1 MSIIAIYAL
10 NSLFYA
16 SELFLISAG
25 INLIFGVMRI
35 INLAHGSLF
44 GFGAYM
50 AAWALFAFSKGLPA
64 PLIYLI
70 PLAGAAVVGLI
81 GFVVEPTLIRPMYK
95 RAEEYQ
101 LLITFGIL
109 LILEDAMVLI
119 WGPFPLRVTEA
130 FSQLGSSNILGYLYP
145 NYYIL
150 VIGVGFIAAAIL
162 WVTIYRTKFGVVLRA
177 TSLDREM
184 AEALGVNVKTLYTVA
199 FTIGTALAGLA
210 GAYIV
215 PTTSALP
222 GMGIDVLALAFVVM
236 VLGGLGSL
244 KGAFVGSLIVGV
256 LRTIGISFFPE
267 IELALL
273 WLIAATILVIRPLG
287 LFGRE

>member
-25 INLIFGVMRI
+25 INLIYGVMRI

-44 GFGAYM
+44 GFGAYI
-50 AAWALFAFSKGLPA
+50 AAWALFEFSAGLPA
-64 PLIYLI
+64 PLIYAI
-70 PLAGAAVVGLI
+70 PLAGALIVGLI
-81 GFVVEPTLIRPMYK
+81 GFMIEPTLLRPMYR

-109 LILEDAMVLI
+109 LILEDSMILI

-130 FSQLGSSNILGYLYP
+130 FSQLGSSLILGFQYP

-150 VIGVGFIAAAIL
+150 VIGVGFIAGVVL
-162 WVTIYRTKFGVVLRA
+162 WATIYRTKFGVVLRA

-184 AEALGVNVKTLYTVA
+184 AEALGVNVKVLYTFA
-199 FTIGTALAGLA
+199 FMIGTALAGIA

-215 PTTSALP
+215 PTTAALP
-222 GMGIDVLALAFVVM
+222 GMGIDALAIAFVVM

-244 KGAFVGSLIVGV
+244 KGAAVGSLIVGV
-256 LRTIGISFFPE
+256 VRSIGIAFFPE